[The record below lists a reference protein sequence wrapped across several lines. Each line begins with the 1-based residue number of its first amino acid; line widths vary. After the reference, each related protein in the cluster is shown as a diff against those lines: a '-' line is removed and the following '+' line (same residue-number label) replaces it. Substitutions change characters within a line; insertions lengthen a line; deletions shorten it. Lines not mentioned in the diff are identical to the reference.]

1 MEASSVFDTIA
12 SSKCEL
18 GLDDED
24 VGKVEVSNS
33 SNNKSPTHYFFQSIW
48 QKEPAIFHCGEQPSI
63 SLNWNDIADMLHHCR
78 HDEGTEPPLFYQ
90 NGTPITDP
98 HNLYSNNP
106 HAAYLD
112 GCSIIINHADF
123 HHEKIA
129 ELCKNLQQTFPH
141 VYANAYLTPA
151 CSHAVKAHA
160 DDRDVLVIQVK
171 GKKKWRVYKQVPIQY
186 PHTNEQ
192 VGKNGRIVDDDSVLN
207 GGLCFGNKEI
217 VLEEGDVLYLPRGYV
232 HEASCGESSP
242 SFHLTCALA
251 THDWCMSVLLSE
263 TIRQTLD
270 SDSLDFRKALP
281 IGPCDEYESTAS
293 NISLTQQLEQAMA
306 IIQSKITALKLEQN
320 LRAKYQIH
328 NTQANE
334 QRNKLIMAN
343 QSKKRK
349 SNDNDIVGVDAAS
362 RLTLESSIRVSTSEE
377 RESVPI
383 EEGRLRGLTVRE
395 ETMSILMIM
404 LTKLKSDPGRIVVV
418 KDMRVDLVDTIDT
431 LQKETE
437 LICDFTLL
445 SFARCCVELGALAIG
460 ER

>member
-1 MEASSVFDTIA
+1 MTTSAFDIIA
-12 SSKCEL
+12 SSKCEF
-18 GLDDED
+18 ED
-24 VGKVEVSNS
+24 VGKVSNS
-33 SNNKSPTHYFFQSIW
+33 ANKSPTQHYFQNIW
-48 QKEPAIFHCGEQPSI
+48 QKQPAIFHCGEKPSI
-63 SLNWNDIADMLHHCR
+63 SLNWDEIADMLHHCR
-78 HDEGTEPPLFYQ
+78 HDESTEPPLFFQ
-90 NGTPITDP
+90 NGSPITDP
-98 HNLYSNNP
+98 HTLYSNNP

-123 HHEKIA
+123 HHGKVA
-129 ELCKNLQQTFPH
+129 ELCTNLQQTFPH

-151 CSHAVKAHA
+151 GSHAVKAHA

-186 PHTNEQ
+186 PHTHEQ
-192 VGKNGRIVDDDSVLN
+192 VGKNGRIVDSSVLD

-217 VLEEGDVLYLPRGYV
+217 VLEEGDVFYLPRGYV

-270 SDSLDFRKALP
+270 SESSDFRKALP
-281 IGPCDEYESTAS
+281 IGPCDEYESS
-293 NISLTQQLEQAMA
+293 SSDLSLTQQLDEAMA
-306 IIQSKITALKLEQN
+306 IIQSKLTSLKLEQT
-320 LRAKYQIH
+320 LRAKYQTH
-328 NTQANE
+328 NGQANE
-334 QRNKLIMAN
+334 QRTKLIMAN

-349 SNDNDIVGVDAAS
+349 ATNDIVGPDAAA
-362 RLTLESSIRVSTSEE
+362 RLTLESSMRVSTPGE
-377 RESVPI
+377 RESVSI
-383 EEGRLRGLTVRE
+383 EKGRLRGLTVRE

-404 LTKLKSDPGRIVVV
+404 LTKLKSDPSRIVVV
-418 KDMRVDLVDTIDT
+418 KDMCVDLVDTTDI

-437 LICDFTLL
+437 MVCDFTLL